1 MSCSYLY
8 TDSVTFYQV
17 VYQLSTRYLSIGM
30 MCNNTEILHAI
41 KTQHITDKAL
51 TMYNDERRRA
61 IIVILIDMKR
71 H

>member
-1 MSCSYLY
+1 M
-8 TDSVTFYQV
+8 